1 MTEAEQWAHLSES
14 ELKRLLDIA
23 KLPRHVAIIMD
34 GNRRWARRRGLPVLQ
49 GHRAGAR
56 ATRQVVE
63 TCVQLGIPVLTLYA
77 FSTENWRRP
86 SLEVQ
91 ALLRL
96 IESTLRRERA
106 ELHANGVRIRH
117 IGILDGLPPTL
128 VAALRESEEMT
139 RDNRAL
145 ILNVAINYGGRNELA
160 RAMRAVAQKVM
171 EGTLVP
177 AAIDEEVIAAHL
189 DTAGLPD
196 PDLLIRTG
204 GEQRVSNFLLW
215 QIAYTELYITP
226 TLWPDF
232 DRREF
237 LLALLHYQHRERRFG
252 GVAHA
257 PR

>member
-1 MTEAEQWAHLSES
+1 M
-14 ELKRLLDIA
+14 LDA
-23 KLPRHVAIIMD
+23 SRLPRHVAIIMD

-63 TCVQLGIPVLTLYA
+63 ACVQLGIPVLTLYA

-117 IGILDGLPPTL
+117 IGITDGLPATL
-128 VAALRESEEMT
+128 VEALRESEEMT
-139 RDNRAL
+139 RDNHAL
-145 ILNVAINYGGRNELA
+145 VLNVAINYGGRNELT
-160 RAMRAVAQKVM
+160 RAMRAVAQEVAQ
-171 EGTLVP
+171 GRLSP
-177 AAIDEEVIAAHL
+177 DAIDEETVATHL
-189 DTAGLPD
+189 DTAGFPD

>member
-1 MTEAEQWAHLSES
+1 LTEAERWAHLSES
-14 ELKRLLDIA
+14 ELEGMLDA
-23 KLPRHVAIIMD
+23 SRLPRHVAIIMD

-63 TCVQLGIPVLTLYA
+63 ACVQLGIPVLTLYA

-117 IGILDGLPPTL
+117 IGITDGLPATL
-128 VAALRESEEMT
+128 VEALRESEEMT
-139 RDNRAL
+139 RDNHAL
-145 ILNVAINYGGRNELA
+145 VLNVAINYGGRNELT
-160 RAMRAVAQKVM
+160 RAMRAVAQEVAQ
-171 EGTLVP
+171 GRLLP
-177 AAIDEEVIAAHL
+177 DAIDEETIATHL
-189 DTAGLPD
+189 DTAGFPD

-232 DRREF
+232 GRREF